1 MKNLGQAGRAD
12 SRSLRSS
19 LAGIVVLAA
28 LYYPAAR
35 FGLLLAFEKSNASPV
50 WPPSG
55 LALAGLL
62 LLGWRAWPGVWL
74 GAFAANLVGF
84 FSNHAAP
91 PATILWVSAVIA
103 CGNSLEALVGQWL
116 LARWSRLDQAAGWRG
131 PLFEKVYVFQFAI
144 VALLMCLA
152 SAAVGPLAISA
163 AGIAPWEK
171 FGIIWFTWWTGDASG
186 VLVLT
191 PFLLAWAGGVRL
203 QREPFFW
210 AETALAFAFLVMI
223 YWATF
228 GSWGGNRPLAYLTIA
243 PLVWIA
249 VRLGPRA
256 TATALIFLSGFTIW
270 QTLHG
275 FGPFVRPVENESLLI
290 VMGYIWTMTITGLAL
305 ESTVTARRAAEASL
319 RELTAQLERRVVQRT
334 AEVVANQERYRAVTE
349 TANDAIISADDAG
362 MITGWNKGARIIF
375 GYDGEEVLGKPLTVL
390 MPERYRSR
398 HLQGL
403 ERFKATGEAK
413 VIGRT
418 VELHGLRKGGA
429 EFPIELSL
437 STWEAEGKRF
447 FSAILRDLTE
457 RKRAAE
463 ELQESEARFRVL
475 FDTLIEGFCIIEVVF
490 DAAGRPVDFRFLET
504 NREFDRQ
511 TGLHDVQGKLVRD
524 LIPENEAHWFETYGK
539 IALTGEPA
547 RFENEARALGRWY
560 EVSAYRVGGA
570 ESRKVAVLFN
580 DITDRKRAEKELQ
593 ASEER
598 FRLLISGVR
607 DYAIFAL
614 DPEGRVASWNAG
626 AERIKGYRA
635 EEILGRHFTCFYPPE
650 ALEQGLPEKELRVA
664 ASEGRSEDEGWRVR
678 KDGSRFWANTVITA
692 LKDEAGNLRGFSKVT
707 RDITDRK
714 RVEQKLAEQRVILDR
729 ILERTLA
736 GYWDWRVQ
744 DGTEYLSPGFKKMFG
759 YEDHELANSP
769 ETWQKLALPE
779 DLPRAM
785 EMFRRHVESRGR
797 IPYEV
802 DLRYRHKDGS
812 IVWVNCVGETIDWD
826 AHGQPVRIIGCHVD
840 ITERKIS
847 DEKIKGMLTEL
858 NRSNAELEQ
867 FAYVAS
873 HDLQEPLRA
882 VAGCV
887 EILQKD
893 YHGKLGAGA
902 DELMRHAVE
911 GATRMQT
918 LIHDLLAFSRV
929 ATRGKAFAPVDG
941 NAALNHA
948 LANLSSAIRESAAII
963 THDPLP
969 TVMGDQ
975 TQLTQL
981 FQNLIGNGL
990 KFCAGRR
997 PEIHIG
1003 AQRQDGGWRFTVR
1016 DNGIG
1021 IDPQYRDRIF
1031 VIFQRLHTRTEY
1043 PGTGIGLAICKRIV
1057 ERHGGEISVESEP
1070 GKGAVF
1076 SFTIPEKRSHPS

>member
-1 MKNLGQAGRAD
+1 MKNQGQAGRVD
-12 SRSLRSS
+12 PRSRLPL
-19 LAGIVVLAA
+19 LAGIAGLGL
-28 LYYPAAR
+28 LYFAAAR

-50 WPPSG
+50 WPPAG
-55 LALAGLL
+55 IALAGLL
-62 LLGWRAWPGVWL
+62 LLGWRAWPAIWL

-84 FSNHAAP
+84 SANHAAGP
-91 PATILWVSAVIA
+91 GTMLWVSAAIA

-116 LARWSRLDQAAGWRG
+116 LARWSRLDKAAGWRG

-152 SAAVGPLAISA
+152 SASVGPLAISA

-171 FGIIWFTWWTGDASG
+171 FGVIWVTWWAGDASG
-186 VLVLT
+186 VLILT

-203 QREPFFW
+203 QREPIFW
-210 AETALAFAFLVMI
+210 AETALAFAFLAMI

-249 VRLGPRA
+249 VRLGPRS
-256 TATALIFLSGFTIW
+256 TATSLIFLSGITIW

-290 VMGYIWTMTITGLAL
+290 VMGYVWTLAITGVAL

-319 RELTAQLERRVVQRT
+319 RDLTAQLERRVVERT

-349 TANDAIISADDAG
+349 TANDAIISADNDG

-375 GYDGEEVLGKPLTVL
+375 GYDEEEVLGKSLTVL
-390 MPERYRSR
+390 MPERYRGA
-398 HLQGL
+398 HVQGL
-403 ERFKATGEAK
+403 ERFKTTGEAK

-418 VELHGLRKGGA
+418 VELHGLRKSGA

-457 RKRAAE
+457 RKRAEE
-463 ELQESEARFRVL
+463 ELRQSEERFRGL

-490 DAAGRPVDFRFLET
+490 DAQGKAVDYCFLET
-504 NREFDRQ
+504 NPEFERQ
-511 TGLHDVQGKLVRD
+511 SGLHDVQGKLMRD
-524 LIPENEAHWFETYGK
+524 LLPEHEAHWFETYGR

-547 RFENEARALGRWY
+547 RFENEAKALGRWY

-570 ESRKVAVLFN
+570 ESRKVGVLFN
-580 DITDRKRAEKELQ
+580 DVSDRKRAEDEL
-593 ASEER
+593 
-598 FRLLISGVR
+598 
-607 DYAIFAL
+607 
-614 DPEGRVASWNAG
+614 
-626 AERIKGYRA
+626 
-635 EEILGRHFTCFYPPE
+635 
-650 ALEQGLPEKELRVA
+650 
-664 ASEGRSEDEGWRVR
+664 
-678 KDGSRFWANTVITA
+678 
-692 LKDEAGNLRGFSKVT
+692 
-707 RDITDRK
+707 K
-714 RVEQKLAEQRVILDR
+714 R
-729 ILERTLA
+729 T
-736 GYWDWRVQ
+736 
-744 DGTEYLSPGFKKMFG
+744 
-759 YEDHELANSP
+759 
-769 ETWQKLALPE
+769 
-779 DLPRAM
+779 
-785 EMFRRHVESRGR
+785 
-797 IPYEV
+797 
-802 DLRYRHKDGS
+802 
-812 IVWVNCVGETIDWD
+812 
-826 AHGQPVRIIGCHVD
+826 
-840 ITERKIS
+840 
-847 DEKIKGMLTEL
+847 LTEL
-858 NRSNAELEQ
+858 ARSNAELEQ

-887 EILQKD
+887 EILEKD
-893 YHGKLGAGA
+893 YRGKLGTGA

-929 ATRGKAFAPVDG
+929 ATRGQPFAPVDG
-941 NAALNHA
+941 NTALHHA
-948 LANLSSAIRESAAII
+948 LANLSAAIRESGAAI

-969 TVMGDQ
+969 TLRGDP

-981 FQNLIGNGL
+981 FQNLIGNGI
-990 KFCAGRR
+990 KFCAGRH

-1003 AQRQDGGWRFTVR
+1003 AQRQDGRWRFTVR

-1021 IDPQYRDRIF
+1021 IDPQYRARIF

-1070 GKGAVF
+1070 GQGSVF
-1076 SFTIPEKRSHPS
+1076 SFTIPENQSHPT